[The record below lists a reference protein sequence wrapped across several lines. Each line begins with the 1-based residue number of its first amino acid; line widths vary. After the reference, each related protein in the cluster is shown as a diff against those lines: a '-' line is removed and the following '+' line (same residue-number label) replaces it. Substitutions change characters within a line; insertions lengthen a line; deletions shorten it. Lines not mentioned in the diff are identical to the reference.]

1 MIEFV
6 IYNMLSVLGMTYMS
20 EKKDRIVLAPMLF
33 LEFVVLGGS
42 YFIALAWLVAHSGYD
57 GYKDMTTAQA
67 MMSFGRWELV
77 FGAILWT
84 IILWCNK
91 DDNFLSDGTTYFR
104 EVFIPYNELHTLR
117 KNYNIYRREEKKKE
131 LEDLSKELQYSIDKI
146 INK

>member
-20 EKKDRIVLAPMLF
+20 EKKDRIVLAPILF

-57 GYKDMTTAQA
+57 GYKDMTTVQA

-117 KNYNIYRREEKKKE
+117 KNYDIYRREEKKKE

>member
-20 EKKDRIVLAPMLF
+20 EKKDRIVLAPILF

-57 GYKDMTTAQA
+57 GYKDMTTVQA

-131 LEDLSKELQYSIDKI
+131 LEDLSKELQYSINKI
-146 INK
+146 IDK

>member
-57 GYKDMTTAQA
+57 GYKDMTTVQA

-131 LEDLSKELQYSIDKI
+131 LEDLSKELQYSINKI
-146 INK
+146 IDK

>member
-57 GYKDMTTAQA
+57 GYKDMTTVQA